1 MGSRVKGRVKKKS
14 IKAKINSKMG
24 SKRRNQR
31 MGKELKK
38 GEKGVCANYMT
49 RSQVLKKLQ
58 LSLKDFR
65 RLCILKVLG
74 VSLLPCL
81 CAANTSIAEYH
92 RQHRY
97 HSSTSLCC
105 QCAAVQHLIVFA
117 LRTVLRG
124 SN

>member
-65 RLCILKVLG
+65 RLCILKVFG
-74 VSLLPCL
+74 VSQLPCL
-81 CAANTSIAEYH
+81 CAANTSSCRVA
-92 RQHRY
+92 Q
-97 HSSTSLCC
+97 TASLS
-105 QCAAVQHLIVFA
+105 QLH
-117 LRTVLRG
+117 
-124 SN
+124 

>member
-65 RLCILKVLG
+65 RLCILKG
-74 VSLLPCL
+74 IYPRDPSKKPHGKDK
-81 CAANTSIAEYH
+81 TYYH
-92 RQHRY
+92 IKDVGFLSHEPLINSFRQFK
-97 HSSTSLCC
+97 
-105 QCAAVQHLIVFA
+105 AFMKK
-117 LRTVLRG
+117 
-124 SN
+124 